1 MNDIPYD
8 IMMYYVEHGELPKME
23 LILKISEKFNI
34 RSKDVKA
41 IIKKLKRNEDEIFR
55 NIETS
60 S

>member
-34 RSKDVKA
+34 RSKDAKA
-41 IIKKLKRNEDEIFR
+41 K
-55 NIETS
+55 
-60 S
+60 